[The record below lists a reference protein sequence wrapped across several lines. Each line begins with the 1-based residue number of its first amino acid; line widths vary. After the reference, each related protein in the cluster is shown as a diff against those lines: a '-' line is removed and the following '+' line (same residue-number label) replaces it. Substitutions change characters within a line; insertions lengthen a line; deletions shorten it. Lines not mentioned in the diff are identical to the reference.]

1 MKKAYCDNCEEE
13 IIASNRFDSLTV
25 KVKNVEFTVAMEDAI
40 PVDYDV
46 CKYCVLDAIKKSHD
60 DRPRCA

>member
-13 IIASNRFDSLTV
+13 ITDSNRFNSLTV

-40 PVDYDV
+40 PINYDV
-46 CKYCVLDAIKKSHD
+46 CKYCVLDAIKSQD